1 MAIDDAGDRHEARP
15 QAMDMAGLG
24 PLTLLVIGLFS
35 LMFSG
40 PNYAY
45 AVGHIGG
52 RLISAFILALPVYV
66 IYRYATKAGRS
77 MAIKRLV
84 NIFCLLVA
92 AIWVLLAAL
101 SAAMPGMM
109 ESLTRKQSAAELG
122 YSAAQSQPER
132 RNSDGAKPGM
142 FDDLI
147 PAHGQASGDHAAP
160 SGPGAKTDWSQF
172 TPTAPSTA
180 KPGYDTRT
188 VSAPAQASTVA
199 RKEDDRTRLT
209 PPKQNESAR
218 LDQEPTILDAVLAKR
233 SLEQAEI
240 DLAAPRKTS
249 KRRTDGP
256 NDAGASSEATQAES
270 MRRLALMHPDWQD
283 VDNDPAFAAFNV
295 AQGSEYMKRLM
306 KASLAYDYRAI
317 GEAISRFKA
326 SRRSVAASAP

>member
-1 MAIDDAGDRHEARP
+1 
-15 QAMDMAGLG
+15 MDMAGLG

-45 AVGHIGG
+45 AIGHIGG
-52 RLISAFILALPVYV
+52 RLISAIILALPVYV

-109 ESLTRKQSAAELG
+109 ESLNHKQSAVELS
-122 YSAAQSQPER
+122 YFAAQSQPAER

-147 PAHGQASGDHAAP
+147 PARGQASDDHAAP
-160 SGPGAKTDWSQF
+160 SGPEAKTDWSQF

-188 VSAPAQASTVA
+188 ASAPAQASTVA
-199 RKEDDRTRLT
+199 RKEDDHTRLT

-218 LDQEPTILDAVLAKR
+218 LDQEPTILDAVLVKR

-240 DLAAPRKTS
+240 DLAVPRKAS
-249 KRRTDGP
+249 ERRTDGP
-256 NDAGASSEATQAES
+256 NDAGASSEAMQAES
-270 MRRLALMHPDWQD
+270 MWRLAVMHPDWKA
-283 VDNDPAFAAFNV
+283 VDNDPAFAAFNM
-295 AQGSEYMKRLM
+295 AQGPEYMQRLA
-306 KASLAYDYRAI
+306 KASMAYDYWTV
-317 GEAISRFKA
+317 GDAISRFKV
-326 SRRSVAASAP
+326 SRRALPASAP